1 MSHNIRLQ
9 DIISSIMN
17 IDSIASLAT
26 TLDDMFKISIV
37 IEQQVLP
44 AVKNYVRGETS
55 SDAFQNTTS
64 LLSLSSALNAT
75 QLPEGYVIDPLNPP
89 TPPAPAPDDNSSS
102 DSSGLSSGQKLV
114 RYFHSDEMLVLKIH
128 YIRIKY
134 LSSS

>member
-1 MSHNIRLQ
+1 MCSQ

-44 AVKNYVRGETS
+44 AVKTYVRGETS
-55 SDAFQNTTS
+55 SDAFLNTTS
-64 LLSLSSALNAT
+64 LLSLSSALNTT
-75 QLPEGYVIDPLNPP
+75 QLPDGYVIDPLNPP
-89 TPPAPAPDDNSSS
+89 MPPAPAPDDNSSPGT
-102 DSSGLSSGQKLV
+102 SGLSSGQKLV
-114 RYFHSDEMLVLKIH
+114 RYFHSIAMPLFQI
-128 YIRIKY
+128 IFNQIKF

>member
-1 MSHNIRLQ
+1 
-9 DIISSIMN
+9 MN

-44 AVKNYVRGETS
+44 AVKTYVRGETS

-64 LLSLSSALNAT
+64 LLSLSSALNTT
-75 QLPEGYVIDPLNPP
+75 QLPDGYVIDPLNPP
-89 TPPAPAPDDNSSS
+89 MPPAPAPDDNSSP
-102 DSSGLSSGQKLV
+102 DTSGLSSGQKLV
-114 RYFHSDEMLVLKIH
+114 RYFHSVAMPLFQI
-128 YIRIKY
+128 IFNQIKF